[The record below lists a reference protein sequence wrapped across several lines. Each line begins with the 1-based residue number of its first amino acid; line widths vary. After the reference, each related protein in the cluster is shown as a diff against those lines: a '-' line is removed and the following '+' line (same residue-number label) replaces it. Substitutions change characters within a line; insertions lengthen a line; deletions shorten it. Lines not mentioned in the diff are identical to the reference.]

1 MLTPPRG
8 TLRERQPG
16 VKTDTREPLQSHIH
30 WQQSFGFF
38 TDNRLNDTGLSS
50 TVRFEPYVI
59 VNRKSIF
66 FRFQAAIV
74 ATTVNRQNRFE
85 IYTYSYACY
94 ILTFHP
100 VLFGVYKNRFP
111 MNLIRKW

>member
-38 TDNRLNDTGLSS
+38 TANRLNDTGLSS

-74 ATTVNRQNRFE
+74 ATTVNRQTDLRF
-85 IYTYSYACY
+85 T
-94 ILTFHP
+94 
-100 VLFGVYKNRFP
+100 
-111 MNLIRKW
+111 LIRMRVIYLPFIQYYLVFTKTVFP